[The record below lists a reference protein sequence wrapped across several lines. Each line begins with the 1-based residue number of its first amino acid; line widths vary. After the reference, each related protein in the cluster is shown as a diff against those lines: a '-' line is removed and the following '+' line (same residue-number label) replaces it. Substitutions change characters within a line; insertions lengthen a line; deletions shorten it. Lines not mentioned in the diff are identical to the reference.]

1 MLPVFLSRICLLLV
15 TIAVPWGAAVGQGV
29 PSNYVPLDRNESFVT
44 DPRPVDVPS
53 ASELYQQS
61 DTQESESETLAQDE
75 PLASVTATSSGIA
88 PPDGAIVALG
98 SDPRHPQV
106 MRAYTSKNY
115 PGVSRTA
122 VQQVRDTQAQYGES
136 LASEDVTNILGR
148 PFSEITQGHGRC
160 ADGQSGDL
168 TTLYYLIREGAAPRS
183 MAVVRF
189 CADGMQ
195 SIGTQVLR

>member
-106 MRAYTSKNY
+106 MR
-115 PGVSRTA
+115 
-122 VQQVRDTQAQYGES
+122 
-136 LASEDVTNILGR
+136 
-148 PFSEITQGHGRC
+148 
-160 ADGQSGDL
+160 
-168 TTLYYLIREGAAPRS
+168 
-183 MAVVRF
+183 
-189 CADGMQ
+189 GMQ
-195 SIGTQVLR
+195 RLGPRPKTWQSQRRRWRRLDAGWEFDARPRLAASSGG